1 MKKFRERRPSFC
13 SGFENMEYDV
23 NSLDDVLELEW
34 CKNFKTDGFYSFAR
48 CDDSLMTVNNFN
60 SETGKCKNWWVI
72 GSLIGF
78 SEKEYEEFG
87 LKNYTELIE
96 RN

>member
-1 MKKFRERRPSFC
+1 MKKFIEYRPGCF
-13 SGFENMEYDV
+13 SGYDNKEYEIK
-23 NSLDDVLELEW
+23 SLDEIFKLKWVA
-34 CKNFKTDGFYSFAR
+34 NFKDNDFHCFAKS
-48 CDDSLMTVNNFN
+48 DDKLMALYNFN
-60 SETGKCKNWWVI
+60 SDSGKCKQWWVI
-72 GSLIGF
+72 GFLIGF